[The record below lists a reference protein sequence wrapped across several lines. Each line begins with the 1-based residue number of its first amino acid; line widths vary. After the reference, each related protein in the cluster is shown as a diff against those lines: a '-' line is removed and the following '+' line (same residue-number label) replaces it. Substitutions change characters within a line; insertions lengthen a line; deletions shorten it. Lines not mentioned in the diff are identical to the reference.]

1 MEVIWYSY
9 QTDENKN
16 GSIICH
22 PKLEKLF
29 DENILF
35 KMNNVEKK
43 KVDLND
49 IYDKGFNFIGDI
61 DIMETIDITY
71 NEKNDDKKIT
81 GLYMHGSRSELIS
94 EKLDIE
100 FKMEPESDNELESL
114 YDDCEESLDTVF
126 SSIFKK

>member
-9 QTDENKN
+9 LTDENKN
-16 GSIICH
+16 GSIMCH

-35 KMNNVEKK
+35 KMNDVEKK
-43 KVDLND
+43 RVNLNE

-61 DIMETIDITY
+61 DMMETLDIIY

-94 EKLDIE
+94 EKLDID
-100 FKMEPESDNELESL
+100 FKLEPDSDNDLESL
-114 YDDCEESLDTVF
+114 DDCEESLDNVF

>member
-9 QTDENKN
+9 LTDENKN
-16 GSIICH
+16 GSIMCH

-35 KMNNVEKK
+35 KMNDVEKK
-43 KVDLND
+43 RVNLNE

-61 DIMETIDITY
+61 DMMETLDIIY

-81 GLYMHGSRSELIS
+81 GLYM
-94 EKLDIE
+94 
-100 FKMEPESDNELESL
+100 
-114 YDDCEESLDTVF
+114 
-126 SSIFKK
+126 